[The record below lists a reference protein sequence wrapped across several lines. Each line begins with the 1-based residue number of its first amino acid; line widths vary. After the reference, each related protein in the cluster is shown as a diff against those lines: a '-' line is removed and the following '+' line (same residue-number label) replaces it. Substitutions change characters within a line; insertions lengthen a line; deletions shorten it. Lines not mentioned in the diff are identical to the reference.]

1 LSKRERA
8 ERVLLADL
16 SNSEGFGQ
24 TKSYTLD
31 YKSLG
36 TLLVENRV
44 VSERQLEKALQRQ
57 RERGGLLGDILI
69 EMGFASEREVISAL
83 ARQLNIEHIAAEEV
97 THIDGELLKLIP
109 ERVAKQYMVVPLSA
123 HDNAIDVA
131 MANPFDILAI
141 DDLRALTNSRINT
154 AIISRDGARIL
165 IEKFYTTSAREESLE
180 DVLRDV
186 SETHVELKRD
196 TLEDRDVALER
207 LKEQSEAAPIVRLVD
222 YIIANAIN
230 ERASDIHVEPQEK
243 RINIR
248 YRIDGILHDIISPAK
263 ELQMAIVSRIK
274 IMANLDIAER
284 RLPQDGRFTIR
295 IRHREVDLRVSTL
308 PTIFGEKVVMRLL
321 EKGALSLDLEKLG
334 FDDKALEVF
343 KRHITRPHG
352 MILLTGPTGSG
363 KTTTLYSGL
372 SAIKSTEINIV
383 TVEDPVE
390 YQIAGVYQV
399 QANPKIGLTFAMGLR
414 HILRQDPDIIMIGEI
429 RDLETAEMGIRSA
442 LTGHLVFSTLHT
454 NDSAG
459 TITRLVNMG
468 IEPFLVASSLNLSAA
483 QRLVRRICPECK
495 ESYRPNKVALASL
508 GLPKSNDIVFHRGK
522 GCSMCR
528 GTGYFGRLALCEML
542 EMKQA
547 IRNLVLN
554 GADGDT
560 IRQTAIELGMVTLRQ
575 NGIQKVV
582 DGVTTIEEVMR
593 ATMEDD

>member
-1 LSKRERA
+1 LE
-8 ERVLLADL
+8 ELTGTNEFV
-16 SNSEGFGQ
+16 Q

-36 TLLVENRV
+36 TLLIENRV
-44 VSERQLEKALQRQ
+44 VSEQQLERALKRQ
-57 RERGGLLGDILI
+57 KERGGLLGDILI
-69 EMGFASEREVISAL
+69 DMGFASEREVLGAL
-83 ARQLNIEHIAAEEV
+83 AKQLNIEHISAEEV
-97 THIDGELLKLIP
+97 THIDVELLKLVP
-109 ERVAKQYMVVPLSA
+109 ERVARQYMVVPLSS
-123 HDNAIDVA
+123 HDNVIDVA
-131 MANPFDILAI
+131 MANPFDIIAI
-141 DDLRALTNSRINT
+141 DDLRALTKSRINT
-154 AIISRDGARIL
+154 AIISKEGARVL
-165 IEKFYTTSAREESLE
+165 IEKFYGTGSREESLE

-186 SETHVELKRD
+186 SETHVELKREAP
-196 TLEDRDVALER
+196 EDRDVALER

-243 RINIR
+243 RLSIR
-248 YRIDGILHDIISPAK
+248 YRIDGVLHDVISPAK

-321 EKGALSLDLEKLG
+321 EKGALSLDLERLG
-334 FDDKALEVF
+334 FDESSLEIF
-343 KRHITRPHG
+343 KRHISRPHG

-372 SAIKSTEINIV
+372 SAIKSPEINIV

-399 QANPKIGLTFAMGLR
+399 QANPRIGLTFAMGLR

-429 RDLETAEMGIRSA
+429 RDLETAEMVIRSA

-454 NDSAG
+454 NESTG
-459 TITRLVNMG
+459 TITRLINMG
-468 IEPFLVASSLNLSAA
+468 IEPFLVASSLNLAVA
-483 QRLVRRICPECK
+483 QRLVRRICPQCK
-495 ESYRPNKVALASL
+495 ESYRPNKITLSSL
-508 GLPKSNDIVFHRGK
+508 GLKKDNDILFYRGK
-522 GCSMCR
+522 GCSMCK
-528 GTGYFGRLALCEML
+528 GSGYFGRVALSEML
-542 EMKQA
+542 EIKQV

-554 GADGDT
+554 GADSET
-560 IRQTAIELGMVTLRQ
+560 IRQKAVGLGMATLRQ

-582 DGVTTIEEVMR
+582 EGVTTIEEVMR
-593 ATMEDD
+593 ATIEDD

>member
-1 LSKRERA
+1 
-8 ERVLLADL
+8 LLADL

-36 TLLVENRV
+36 ALLVENRV

-57 RERGGLLGDILI
+57 RERGGLLGDVLI

-97 THIDGELLKLIP
+97 THIDVELLKLIP
-109 ERVAKQYMVVPLSA
+109 ERVARQYMVVPLSA

-141 DDLRALTNSRINT
+141 DDLRALTKSRINT

-180 DVLRDV
+180 DVLRDA

-196 TLEDRDVALER
+196 TSEDRDVALER
-207 LKEQSEAAPIVRLVD
+207 LKEQSEAAPIIRLVD

-334 FDDKALEVF
+334 FDDQALEVF

-372 SAIKSTEINIV
+372 SAIKSPEINIV
-383 TVEDPVE
+383 TIEDPVE
-390 YQIAGVYQV
+390 YQIPAVYQV
-399 QANPKIGLTFAMGLR
+399 QANSKIGLTFATGLR

-429 RDLETAEMGIRSA
+429 RDLETAEMAIRSA

-468 IEPFLVASSLNLSAA
+468 IEPFLVSSSLNLSAA
-483 QRLVRRICPECK
+483 QRLVRRICPQCK
-495 ESYRPNKVALASL
+495 ESYRPNKVTLESL
-508 GLPKSNDIVFHRGK
+508 GLPKNKDTVFHRGK

-542 EMKQA
+542 EMTQA

-560 IRQTAIELGMVTLRQ
+560 IRQAAIELGMVTLRQ

>member
-1 LSKRERA
+1 LE
-8 ERVLLADL
+8 ELT
-16 SNSEGFGQ
+16 SENGFAQ

-36 TLLVENRV
+36 TLLIENRV
-44 VSERQLEKALQRQ
+44 VSEQQLERALKRQ
-57 RERGGLLGDILI
+57 KERGGLLGDILI
-69 EMGFASEREVISAL
+69 DMGFASEREVLGAL
-83 ARQLNIEHIAAEEV
+83 AKQLNIEHISAEEV
-97 THIDGELLKLIP
+97 THIDVELLKLVP
-109 ERVAKQYMVVPLSA
+109 ERVARQYMVVPLSS
-123 HDNAIDVA
+123 HDNVIDVA
-131 MANPFDILAI
+131 MANPFDIIAI
-141 DDLRALTNSRINT
+141 DDLRALTKSRINT
-154 AIISRDGARIL
+154 AIISKEGARVL
-165 IEKFYTTSAREESLE
+165 IEKFYGTGSREESLE

-186 SETHVELKRD
+186 SETHVELKREAP
-196 TLEDRDVALER
+196 EDRDVALER

-243 RINIR
+243 RLSIR
-248 YRIDGILHDIISPAK
+248 YRIDGVLHDVISPAK

-321 EKGALSLDLEKLG
+321 EKGALSLDLERLG
-334 FDDKALEVF
+334 FDESSLEIF
-343 KRHITRPHG
+343 KRHISRPHG

-372 SAIKSTEINIV
+372 SAIKSPEINIV

-399 QANPKIGLTFAMGLR
+399 QANPRIGLTFAMGLR

-429 RDLETAEMGIRSA
+429 RDLETAEMVIRSA

-454 NDSAG
+454 NESTG
-459 TITRLVNMG
+459 TITRLINMG
-468 IEPFLVASSLNLSAA
+468 IEPFLVASSLNLAVA
-483 QRLVRRICPECK
+483 QRLVRRICPQCK
-495 ESYRPNKVALASL
+495 ESYRPNKITLSSL
-508 GLPKSNDIVFHRGK
+508 GLKKDNDILFYRGK
-522 GCSMCR
+522 GCSMCK
-528 GTGYFGRLALCEML
+528 GSGYFGRVALSEML
-542 EMKQA
+542 EIKQV

-554 GADGDT
+554 GADSET
-560 IRQTAIELGMVTLRQ
+560 IRQKAVGLGMATLRQ

-582 DGVTTIEEVMR
+582 EGVTTIEEVMR
-593 ATMEDD
+593 ATIEDD

>member
-1 LSKRERA
+1 M
-8 ERVLLADL
+8 LADL

-83 ARQLNIEHIAAEEV
+83 ARQLNIEHIAPEEV

-109 ERVAKQYMVVPLSA
+109 ERVARQYMVVPLSA
-123 HDNAIDVA
+123 HDNAIEVA

-141 DDLRALTNSRINT
+141 DDLRALTKSRINT

-180 DVLRDV
+180 DVLRDA

-196 TLEDRDVALER
+196 TVEDRDVALER

-343 KRHITRPHG
+343 KRHITKPHG

-390 YQIAGVYQV
+390 YQISGVYQV
-399 QANPKIGLTFAMGLR
+399 QANPKIGLTFATGLR

-483 QRLVRRICPECK
+483 QRLVRRICPQCK

-508 GLPKSNDIVFHRGK
+508 GLPKSNDTMFHRGK

-542 EMKQA
+542 EMTQA

>member
-1 LSKRERA
+1 M
-8 ERVLLADL
+8 ADL
-16 SNSEGFGQ
+16 SNSEEFGQ

-83 ARQLNIEHIAAEEV
+83 ARQLNIEHISAEEV

-109 ERVAKQYMVVPLSA
+109 ARVARQYMVVPLSA

-141 DDLRALTNSRINT
+141 DDLRALTKSRINT

-196 TLEDRDVALER
+196 TVEDRDVALER

-321 EKGALSLDLEKLG
+321 EKGALSLHLEKLG
-334 FDDKALEVF
+334 FDDQALEVF

-372 SAIKSTEINIV
+372 SAIKSSEINIV

-399 QANPKIGLTFAMGLR
+399 QANPKIGLTFATGLR

-508 GLPKSNDIVFHRGK
+508 GLPKSNDMMFHRGK

-547 IRNLVLN
+547 IRNLVLS

>member
-1 LSKRERA
+1 M
-8 ERVLLADL
+8 ADL
-16 SNSEGFGQ
+16 SNSEEFGQ

-83 ARQLNIEHIAAEEV
+83 ARQLNIEHISAEEV

-109 ERVAKQYMVVPLSA
+109 ARVARQYMVVPLSA

-141 DDLRALTNSRINT
+141 DDLRALTKSRINT

-196 TLEDRDVALER
+196 TVEDREVALER

-321 EKGALSLDLEKLG
+321 EKGALSLHLEKLG
-334 FDDKALEVF
+334 FDDQALEVF

-372 SAIKSTEINIV
+372 SAIKSSEINIV

-399 QANPKIGLTFAMGLR
+399 QANPKIGLTFATGLR

-508 GLPKSNDIVFHRGK
+508 GLPKSNDMMFHRGK

>member
-1 LSKRERA
+1 LEG
-8 ERVLLADL
+8 LI
-16 SNSEGFGQ
+16 NSEGFKE
-24 TKSYTLD
+24 TRSYTLD

-44 VSERQLEKALQRQ
+44 ISERQLERALQRQ

-69 EMGFASEREVISAL
+69 DMGFASEKEVLDAL
-83 ARQLNIEHIAAEEV
+83 AKQLNIDHISVEEV
-97 THIDGELLKLIP
+97 AHIEPELLRIIP
-109 ERVAKQYMVVPLSA
+109 ERVARQYMVVPLA
-123 HDNAIDVA
+123 THDNVIDVA
-131 MANPFDILAI
+131 MANPFDIIAI
-141 DDLRALTNSRINT
+141 DDLRALTQHRVNT
-154 AIISRDGARIL
+154 AIISKEGARAL
-165 IEKFYTTSAREESLE
+165 IDKFYATGSKEESLE

-186 SETHVELKRD
+186 SETHVEYKR
-196 TLEDRDVALER
+196 ESEQDREIALER

-222 YIIANAIN
+222 YVIANAIN

-243 RINIR
+243 RLNIR

-274 IMANLDIAER
+274 IMADMDIAER

-321 EKGALSLDLEKLG
+321 EKGALSLDLERLG
-334 FDDKALEVF
+334 LDDRSLEVF

-363 KTTTLYSGL
+363 KTTTLYSAL
-372 SAIKSTEINIV
+372 SAIKSPEINIV

-390 YQIAGVYQV
+390 YQITGVYQV
-399 QANPKIGLTFAMGLR
+399 QANPKIGLTFATGLR

-454 NDSAG
+454 NESAG
-459 TITRLVNMG
+459 TITRLINMG
-468 IEPFLVASSLNLSAA
+468 IEPFLVSSSLNLAVA
-483 QRLVRRICPECK
+483 QRLVRRICPQCK
-495 ESYRPNKVALASL
+495 EPYRPNRVTLSSL
-508 GLPKSNDIVFHRGK
+508 GLPKDNDMVFYRGK
-522 GCSMCR
+522 GCPMCK
-528 GTGYFGRLALCEML
+528 GTGYFGRVAICEML
-542 EMKQA
+542 EMRQN

-554 GADGDT
+554 GADSDI
-560 IRQTAIELGMVTLRQ
+560 IRQKALELGMCTLRQ
-575 NGIQKVV
+575 NGIEKVIA
-582 DGVTTIEEVMR
+582 GVTTIEEVMR
-593 ATMEDD
+593 ATIEDD